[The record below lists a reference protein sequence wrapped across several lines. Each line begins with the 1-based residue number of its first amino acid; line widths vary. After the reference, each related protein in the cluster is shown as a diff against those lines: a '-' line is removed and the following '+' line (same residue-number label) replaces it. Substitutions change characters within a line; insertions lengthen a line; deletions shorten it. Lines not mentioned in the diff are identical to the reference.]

1 MWIKLTRN
9 DLEPVLVDVD
19 RLTHIGP
26 RTGGGSTLYFSEDG
40 DKKGDAKQKVL
51 AVRDTV
57 AEIYN
62 LIKAADGGPVA
73 AAKARTA
80 K

>member
-9 DLEPVLVDVD
+9 DLEPVLVDAD

-26 RTGGGSTLYFSEDG
+26 RTGGGSTLYFAEDN
-40 DKKGDAKQKVL
+40 DKKSDAKQKVL

-62 LIKAADGGPVA
+62 LIKAADGGPIA
-73 AAKARTA
+73 ASKSRTA

>member
-26 RTGGGSTLYFSEDG
+26 RTGGGSTLYFAEESE
-40 DKKGDAKQKVL
+40 KKADTKPKVL
-51 AVRDTV
+51 GVRDTV

-62 LIKAADGGPVA
+62 LIRAADGAPLTA
-73 AAKARTA
+73 SKARTA

>member
-26 RTGGGSTLYFSEDG
+26 RTNGGSTLYFAEDS
-40 DKKGDAKQKVL
+40 DKKGDSKQKVL

-62 LIKAADGGPVA
+62 LIKAADGA
-73 AAKARTA
+73 ALTSSKARTA

>member
-9 DLEPVLVDVD
+9 DLEPVLVDVE

-26 RTGGGSTLYFSEDG
+26 RTGGGSTLYFAEDSEKRG
-40 DKKGDAKQKVL
+40 DVKQKVL

-62 LIKAADGGPVA
+62 LIKATDGGPIA
-73 AAKARTA
+73 ASKARTA